1 MPTELHVTKEGVA
14 ITFSDPLDPG
24 SAGDVNNYSSRRWNY
39 KWLSR
44 YGSDLFKL
52 NGEQGTD
59 EVKITSAKLS
69 SDGKT
74 VFLEMEDL
82 VEVMQ
87 MQVNFKIKAAD
98 GTPIEKVLY
107 HTINKLSPRKGKAV
121 TVQY

>member
-1 MPTELHVTKEGVA
+1 M
-14 ITFSDPLDPG
+14 
-24 SAGDVNNYSSRRWNY
+24 
-39 KWLSR
+39 SR
-44 YGSDLFKL
+44 YGSDLWKL

-59 EVKITSAKLS
+59 EVKITSVKLS

-74 VFLEMEDL
+74 VFLKMEDL

-107 HTINKLSPRKGKAV
+107 HTINKLSPKKGKTV